1 MTRDCLDKTLSLGHG
16 HGQTGHCNWNNS
28 GYHKCI
34 FSIIKMLWVLS
45 IYGIIQI
52 YCFVLCTYNISQ
64 QKYTNAINVL
74 QSIFTEIKNV
84 CRGQQSMM
92 LMEAQPGAR
101 SWTAKGTVEVRSG
114 SPEQAA
120 ALPPNKSVL
129 IVSTSARP
137 GINRH
142 SAYQHSYQHAAN
154 QEPCTCTCTWLSIFN
169 VVIKVA
175 QSCVAVNICNT
186 G

>member
-1 MTRDCLDKTLSLGHG
+1 
-16 HGQTGHCNWNNS
+16 
-28 GYHKCI
+28 
-34 FSIIKMLWVLS
+34 MLN

-64 QKYTNAINVL
+64 QKYTSAINVL

-84 CRGQQSMM
+84 CGGQQSMM
-92 LMEAQPGAR
+92 LMEAPPGAR
-101 SWTAKGTVEVRSG
+101 SSTAKGTVEGRSG
-114 SPEQAA
+114 SPEQPA

-154 QEPCTCTCTWLSIFN
+154 QEHCTCTWLSIFN

-186 G
+186 QGSRTHSHHPPIVWLSV

>member
-1 MTRDCLDKTLSLGHG
+1 MSVEH
-16 HGQTGHCNWNNS
+16 
-28 GYHKCI
+28 
-34 FSIIKMLWVLS
+34 LWHYPNILF
-45 IYGIIQI
+45 
-52 YCFVLCTYNISQ
+52 CFVHLQHITTKIHECNQCSTIYLHWD
-64 QKYTNAINVL
+64 QKCLQRTTINDVDGGSTRR
-74 QSIFTEIKNV
+74 QVMN
-84 CRGQQSMM
+84 C
-92 LMEAQPGAR
+92 
-101 SWTAKGTVEVRSG
+101 KGTVEVRSG

-120 ALPPNKSVL
+120 ALLPNKSVL

-154 QEPCTCTCTWLSIFN
+154 QEPCTCTCTSLSIFN

-186 G
+186 QGSRTHSHHPPIVWLSVWLYLSGLLPGSPH